1 MVTNYRNHGASYSN
15 NILATALII
24 VYFEFELITGQAAMA
39 DLSRGTAHAGIQL
52 HGTETS
58 YS

>member
-15 NILATALII
+15 NILTTALIM

-39 DLSRGTAHAGIQL
+39 DLSRGTAQVYNYMVLRLAIAN
-52 HGTETS
+52 
-58 YS
+58 